1 MKLTEQN
8 RKGPWVFSLNFPEF
22 VWNSFLPRGDS
33 PFIERLRSDCFQRV
47 RNIAPISAHKKST
60 ILLPGGI
67 CVCVCMWCAKFTE
80 FVMISRCTMKKIDQF
95 IRDMWGLEY
104 LRWSNKVTGN
114 LPNLKVIGYPHI
126 HKNKINIYISS
137 HFKVWLTVLLLQ
149 KSLLTL
155 MNEWSSKSFG
165 SPGKLILNTSLLEGQ
180 WFLYLVL

>member
-8 RKGPWVFSLNFPEF
+8 RKGPWVFHWTFLSLFETVSYRGGILLLLKDSDLAVFNEFGTSPQYLRTKNRPFCCRVEF
-22 VWNSFLPRGDS
+22 VCVHVMCQVHG
-33 PFIERLRSDCFQRV
+33 V
-47 RNIAPISAHKKST
+47 RYDFKMH
-60 ILLPGGI
+60 
-67 CVCVCMWCAKFTE
+67 E
-80 FVMISRCTMKKIDQF
+80 KIDQF

-126 HKNKINIYISS
+126 QKNKINIYISS
-137 HFKVWLTVLLLQ
+137 HFDVWLTVLLLQ

>member
-67 CVCVCMWCAKFTE
+67 CVCVH
-80 FVMISRCTMKKIDQF
+80 VMCQVHGVRYDFKMHDEKIDQF